1 MPLESPRKTSARE
14 FLLLLA
20 IRLPGIALV
29 AIALHATHHFFGHPT
44 SDAPFQPLVSA
55 DVNGFF
61 AALAY
66 LFTAAFVYFLVSCKP
81 FRTRLIS
88 EILTLLLF
96 LLPLVYLGIMNN
108 YG

>member
-1 MPLESPRKTSARE
+1 M
-14 FLLLLA
+14 
-20 IRLPGIALV
+20 
-29 AIALHATHHFFGHPT
+29 
-44 SDAPFQPLVSA
+44 
-55 DVNGFF
+55 
-61 AALAY
+61 AY
-66 LFTAAFVYFLVSCKP
+66 LFTAAFVYFLVSRKP